1 MSGTDPAATWPPPL
15 EPRSSEDPPSRNLSS
30 EDPPPEAPAPA
41 TPEVPWRRLDPRMLL
56 VHPVVELVRFLP
68 VLVGVFVLGRTG
80 EPAWWQALS
89 VAVPIVLGLLRYL
102 TTRYRITGTQI
113 ELSRGLVSRNVLT
126 ARLDRVRAVEVTATL
141 IHRVLG
147 LAKVEIGTGSTTDED
162 SAFTL
167 DGLPLREARTL
178 RASLLHR
185 TATEGP
191 ERVDGARGPAY
202 DGVGGGLV
210 GDEVLVRLDPT
221 WVRYAPLTSSGN
233 VIAAGLVAA
242 LGQFWDRLGPRLF
255 AEGDVVG
262 AVEAT
267 SVAVL
272 LTLAVVAFLVLG
284 AVLSLL
290 GYLVTNWG
298 FTLSRDADGRS
309 FHVRRGLLTSTETSL
324 ERERVR
330 GLEVSEPL
338 GLRIAGAAR
347 LAAVVTG
354 VSRKDAGS
362 TQLVPPAPRGVVD
375 ATGAAVIGDAEPL
388 RLPLLQHGPAARRR
402 RWTRAL
408 AGAAVVPAALAVG
421 CVTTALPWWSV
432 AVGLLALPVGG
443 ALAADRYRRL
453 GHALTAQHL
462 VVRSGTLR
470 GRRDVLQRTGIIGWT
485 VQQTFFQRRA
495 GLATLVATTAA
506 GHQAYAAHDVPLG
519 QAVAL
524 ADAAVPGLL
533 TPFLET

>member
-1 MSGTDPAATWPPPL
+1 MSGPD
-15 EPRSSEDPPSRNLSS
+15 
-30 EDPPPEAPAPA
+30 PAPA
-41 TPEVPWRRLDPRMLL
+41 WPPAPEPPAPPPTSTPEVPWRRLDPRMLL

-80 EPAWWQALS
+80 EPSWWQALS

-178 RASLLHR
+178 RAALLHR
-185 TATEGP
+185 TEAGSPVAGTPGP
-191 ERVDGARGPAY
+191 SYDGARDP
-202 DGVGGGLV
+202 GLA

-255 AEGDVVG
+255 SEGDVVG
-262 AVEAT
+262 AVEST

-298 FTLSRDADGRS
+298 FTLSRDAGGRS

-354 VSRKDAGS
+354 VSHKDAGS

-388 RLPLLQHGPAARRR
+388 HLPLLRHGPAARRR

-408 AGAAVVPAALAVG
+408 AGAAVLPTALVVT
-421 CVTTALPWWSV
+421 CLTTALPWWSV
-432 AVGLLALPVGG
+432 ALGLLALPVGA

-453 GHALTAQHL
+453 GHALTAHHL

-485 VQQTFFQRRA
+485 VQQTLFQRRA

-506 GHQAYAAHDVPLG
+506 GHQAYAAHDLPLD

-533 TPFLET
+533 TPFLER

>member
-1 MSGTDPAATWPPPL
+1 MSG
-15 EPRSSEDPPSRNLSS
+15 
-30 EDPPPEAPAPA
+30 PE
-41 TPEVPWRRLDPRMLL
+41 TPWRRLDPRMLL
-56 VHPVVELVRFLP
+56 VHPAVELVRFLP

-102 TTRYRITGTQI
+102 TTRYRVTPTQI

-147 LAKVEIGTGSTTDED
+147 LAKVEIGTASTADED
-162 SAFTL
+162 HAFTL
-167 DGLPLREARTL
+167 DGLPLGEARAL
-178 RASLLHR
+178 RAALLHR
-185 TATEGP
+185 TGT
-191 ERVDGARGPAY
+191 PAY
-202 DGVGGGLV
+202 AAVPGGPGLPWAGAPGAPAPDAPGDLEPPV
-210 GDEVLVRLDPT
+210 AWPDLEDEVLVRLDPT

-255 AEGDVVG
+255 REDDVVG
-262 AVEAT
+262 YVERT
-267 SVAVL
+267 SLSLL
-272 LTLAVVAFLVLG
+272 LTVALLAFVVLG

-298 FTLSRDADGRS
+298 FTLSRDGGGRS
-309 FHVRRGLLTSTETSL
+309 FHVRRGLFTSTETSL

-354 VSRKDAGS
+354 VRGKDSGS

-375 ATGAAVIGDAEPL
+375 ATGAAVIGDERPL
-388 RLPLLQHGPAARRR
+388 RQPLRQHGPAARRR

-408 AGAAVVPAALAVG
+408 AVAAVVPAGLAVA
-421 CVTTALPWWSV
+421 CLTTDLSWWTVAL
-432 AVGLLALPVGG
+432 GLVALPVAA

-453 GHALTAQHL
+453 GHALTPQHL

-485 VQQTFFQRRA
+485 VRQSWFQRRA

-506 GHQAYAAHDVPLG
+506 GKQAYAAHDVPLA

-524 ADAAVPGLL
+524 ADEAVPGLL
-533 TPFLET
+533 TPFLQR

>member
-1 MSGTDPAATWPPPL
+1 MSGTDPAATWPPPP
-15 EPRSSEDPPSRNLSS
+15 EPTSSDAPPT
-30 EDPPPEAPAPA
+30 

-126 ARLDRVRAVEVTATL
+126 AHLDRVRAVEVTATL

-185 TATEGP
+185 TTTEGP

-210 GDEVLVRLDPT
+210 GDEVLVRLDPA

-255 AEGDVVG
+255 TEGDVVG

-298 FTLSRDADGRS
+298 FTLSRDAGGRS

-375 ATGAAVIGDAEPL
+375 ATGAAVIGDVEPL

-408 AGAAVVPAALAVG
+408 VGAAVVPAALAAG
-421 CVTTALPWWSV
+421 CLTTALPWWTV